1 MNILFLSPHTELI
14 PFIESFGDTVVQSM
28 DYCDMFPD
36 EGIDFVISYG
46 YRFILPE
53 HFIKRYEGRII
64 NMHVSYLPWNRGA
77 DPNLWS
83 WIDNTPK
90 GVTIHLMDKGIDT
103 GMILA
108 QTRTEH
114 LFDVETDTLSTSY
127 AKVADFA
134 DWFFRVVWENIQ
146 SGRLQKQ
153 KQVGQ
158 GSYHSVADRAKVEH
172 LLTDGWN
179 TKVKELIK

>member
-53 HFIKRYEGRII
+53 HFIKRFEGRII

-83 WIDNTPK
+83 WINDTPK
-90 GVTIHLMDKGIDT
+90 GITIHQIDTGIDT
-103 GMILA
+103 GPILA
-108 QTRTEH
+108 QVRTERF
-114 LFDVETDTLSTSY
+114 FDIETDTLATTY
-127 AKVADFA
+127 AKIEEYAIE
-134 DWFFRVVWENIQ
+134 FFKIAWHFIRKGQIQ
-146 SGRLQKQ
+146 AKKPLMR
-153 KQVGQ
+153 